1 MKHILKNIFLLL
13 SLLSVNVYAIVGT
26 SKGSADVSQGRFT
39 YDIQILTPKG
49 VSGLKPSLSLNYN
62 SSNNGNSILGLGFSL
77 AGLSS
82 ISKCNENL
90 FTEKSDTSRAS
101 NYCLDGQK
109 LLGVDS
115 NIVYGETNSEYKT
128 QINNQSKIIKKANSW
143 LVYQK
148 DGLIYEYGNT
158 TDSNDNNVFYK
169 VNKIKDRYNNEI
181 NFIYASSNNEQY
193 IKQILYSNN
202 SIDFIYED
210 RNDKKGEGVGVW
222 GGEPK
227 PNDNTT
233 QNNELNAGNTTR
245 PDIHISNQC

>member
-1 MKHILKNIFLLL
+1 MKHLIKYSILIL
-13 SLLSVNVYAIVGT
+13 SLNAYALVGT
-26 SKGSADVSQGRFT
+26 SKGSADVSQGSFT

-49 VSGLKPSLSLNYN
+49 VAGLKPSLALNYN

-90 FTEKSDTSRAS
+90 FTEKSDSSRAY

-109 LLGVDS
+109 LLAVDAEQA
-115 NIVYGETNSEYKT
+115 YGETNSEYKT
-128 QINNQSKIIKKANSW
+128 QINNQSKIIKKASSW

-169 VNKIKDRYNNEI
+169 VNKIQDRYNNEI
-181 NFIYASSNNEQY
+181 NFIYASSNNERY

-210 RNDKKGEGVGVW
+210 RNDKKVLASRGVLGNINKRIK
-222 GGEPK
+222 EISLK
-227 PNDNTT
+227 T
-233 QNNELNAGNTTR
+233 Q
-245 PDIHISNQC
+245 